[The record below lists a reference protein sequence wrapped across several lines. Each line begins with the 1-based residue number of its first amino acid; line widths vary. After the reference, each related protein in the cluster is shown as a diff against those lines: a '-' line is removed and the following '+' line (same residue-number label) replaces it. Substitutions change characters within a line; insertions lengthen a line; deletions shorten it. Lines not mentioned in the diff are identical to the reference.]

1 MATYDNNYGAGQID
15 SNTFDSNV
23 LASLLRSVP
32 QGAALSDNGKA
43 MFYAFSAQD
52 YFVFA
57 SDAGYSAPWTGTVN
71 QIALLSGDSVLS
83 VATGLS
89 ADGAAVHTAIENGDA
104 DALNT
109 LFWHGADQ
117 MNGGASDDTLR
128 GFGGYDTLSG
138 GRGNDTLIGDA
149 GNDRLNGGFG
159 DDTLLGG
166 TGNDRL
172 QGGGGN
178 DVLVGGAGDDLL
190 TGGAGRDIQTGGTG
204 ADTFRITDTAQLLG
218 EGDELI
224 TDFTRS
230 QGDKID
236 LHLIDANT
244 AVDGNQAFTFHDNT
258 AGADE
263 SYVAGDLVIGTAGFM
278 GPGSDVPLYSVTLYV
293 GAADTVQFFVSGVD
307 GVLMAA
313 DFLL

>member
-1 MATYDNNYGAGQID
+1 MATYTNNYGAGATD
-15 SNTFDSNV
+15 SNVFDSNV

-32 QGAALSDNGKA
+32 QGAALSDDGKT
-43 MFYAFSAQD
+43 MFYAFSELD
-52 YFVFA
+52 YFLFD
-57 SDAGYSAPWTGTVN
+57 SDTGFTAPWTGTVN
-71 QIALLSGDSVLS
+71 QITLLSDGTIFSG
-83 VATGLS
+83 ATGLS
-89 ADGAAVHTAIENGDA
+89 ADAAAVHTAIENGDT

-117 MNGGASDDTLR
+117 MFGGASDDTLR

-159 DDTLLGG
+159 EDALLGG

-190 TGGAGRDIQTGGTG
+190 TGGTGRDIQTGGTG
-204 ADTFRITDTAQLLG
+204 ADTFRFTDFAQLPG

-236 LHLIDANT
+236 LRLIDANT
-244 AVDGNQAFTFHDNT
+244 AVDGDQAFTFHDNT
-258 AGADE
+258 SGADE
-263 SYVAGDLVIGTAGFM
+263 SYGAGDLVIGNAGFF
-278 GPGSDVPLYSVTLYV
+278 GPGSDVPLYSVTIWISDV
-293 GAADTVQFFVSGVD
+293 TAEQFFVSGVD
-307 GVLMAA
+307 GVLTAA